1 MPFETIR
8 QFIALGDLPQAIQV
22 FKNHLQ
28 QGAKNPAALRVLQV
42 VESKLNAIKQQERK
56 GLLDLSEAQ
65 KAYNHITDALL
76 GLADDVEA
84 GRAPV
89 MPFNESPV
97 SDRIY
102 WLIGGGIL
110 ILLAIIAVV
119 LFRQGNKPQVIQLEP
134 AEKQPVVQECPEFE
148 TTGFRVLL
156 IPFQKLRGEEAR
168 PELGLQERIRGLTKR
183 NNVNTDVE
191 ILRGDRFSGSTP
203 DDRDASR
210 AGMQCQADMVIWGQY
225 ESETE
230 GIAID
235 VRYVFTKEPNIAAGS
250 SLETF
255 KSLTEL
261 KSNRMKFNDLEQAV
275 FALCS
280 MMALHED
287 NAPLVEK
294 WVDKLQAPDP
304 QLEKIKRR
312 LKQQ

>member
-22 FKNHLQ
+22 FKNYLQ

-42 VESKLNAIKQQERK
+42 VESKLNSIKQQERK

-65 KAYNHITDALL
+65 KAYSHVTDALL

-84 GRAPV
+84 GRTPT
-89 MPFNESPV
+89 MPFSEPPV
-97 SDRIY
+97 SNKIY

-110 ILLAIIAVV
+110 MLLAIIAVV
-119 LFRQGNKPQVIQLEP
+119 LIRQGNKPQVIKLDTGET
-134 AEKQPVVQECPEFE
+134 AKQECPEFE
-148 TTGFRVLL
+148 PSGFRVLL
-156 IPFQKLRGEEAR
+156 IPFQKLRGEEAK
-168 PELGLQERIRGLTKR
+168 PELSLQERIRTLTKR

-191 ILRGDRFSGSTP
+191 ILRGDRFAGSTP
-203 DDRDASR
+203 DDKDASR
-210 AGMQCQADMVIWGQY
+210 AGTQCQADMVIWGQY

-235 VRYVFTKEPNIAAGS
+235 VRYVFTKSPNIAAGS
-250 SLETF
+250 NLETF

-294 WVDKLQAPDP
+294 WVDKLQNPDP
-304 QLEKIKRR
+304 SLEKVKRK